1 MPFDISE
8 KESRVR
14 SFRVW
19 LGRDLVCLQVG
30 SSLYSFGIWVRP
42 YVFGHGVH
50 HQARVSFVG
59 VADVYLRGGAETHS
73 RPLRGVSP
81 VLPVREGRAQRAE
94 PRGYATCLRQARS
107 PVGLVLIPGA
117 LRGGLTPRV
126 YT

>member
-1 MPFDISE
+1 MSAGWIKSVFS
-8 KESRVR
+8 
-14 SFRVW
+14 
-19 LGRDLVCLQVG
+19 RDLVAAL
-30 SSLYSFGIWVRP
+30 
-42 YVFGHGVH
+42 GHGVH

-59 VADVYLRGGAETHS
+59 VADVYLRGGAVAHS

-81 VLPVREGRAQRAE
+81 VLRVREGRAQRAE
-94 PRGYATCLRQARS
+94 PRGYAACLRQARS